1 MLNLGP
7 DKMIV
12 IFVLALVLLGPEKL
26 PGAARRLGELMRVA
40 RHYSDGFRQEM
51 NAMVE
56 HVTGLDSPDPDR
68 NSRSA
73 RGWLPRWQ
81 WWRRCRSSWSLGLQE
96 VVVAGDGWCGALEAA
111 EALPDGDDCRGGRFL
126 GASGF
131 DGDDRRV
138 EGPGGER
145 PADPAISAGAGM
157 LRCRSSTS
165 IRARVPSRSP
175 SRRRAST
182 QNRSCM
188 GPKGAGAGQ
197 GGGAREGAG
206 LDI

>member
-68 NSRSA
+68 NSHSA
-73 RGWLPRWQ
+73 PSEGERTHPTLPEPTVQDRP
-81 WWRRCRSSWSLGLQE
+81 GLS
-96 VVVAGDGWCGALEAA
+96 DGADEHKRASPSASA
-111 EALPDGDDCRGGRFL
+111 EA
-126 GASGF
+126 
-131 DGDDRRV
+131 
-138 EGPGGER
+138 GP
-145 PADPAISAGAGM
+145 I
-157 LRCRSSTS
+157 
-165 IRARVPSRSP
+165 
-175 SRRRAST
+175 
-182 QNRSCM
+182 
-188 GPKGAGAGQ
+188 
-197 GGGAREGAG
+197 
-206 LDI
+206 